1 MVYIFN
7 GLTYLPM
14 STYELMGEIF
24 QNLEIHVLNLL
35 SAFRNHK
42 VLATH

>member
-7 GLTYLPM
+7 GLTCLY
-14 STYELMGEIF
+14 YEFMGEIF
-24 QNLEIHVLNLL
+24 INPVIQVLNLL

-42 VLATH
+42 ELAIH